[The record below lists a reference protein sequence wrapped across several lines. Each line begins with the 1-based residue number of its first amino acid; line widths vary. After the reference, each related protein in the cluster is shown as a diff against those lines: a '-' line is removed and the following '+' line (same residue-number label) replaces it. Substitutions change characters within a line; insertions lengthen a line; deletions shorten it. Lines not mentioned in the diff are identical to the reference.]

1 VGVSWNAAESSRV
14 SGLIAEWN
22 QNRVSSPF
30 RFQILRRPKRNPE
43 MLKNLPGRGAQNRE
57 QEQNAGKDSEKEK
70 GKINNL
76 G

>member
-1 VGVSWNAAESSRV
+1 
-14 SGLIAEWN
+14 
-22 QNRVSSPF
+22 
-30 RFQILRRPKRNPE
+30 